1 MLAIID
7 SCASLTDLIPAG
19 ATSVWG
25 RELLNGAEPKR
36 PHSGRAQ
43 EKQPRSA
50 DWLMFYWC
58 CFSIVVTVSPVLLAC
73 ANPVCA
79 QQFPNQ
85 SLGVPGFQPAKVHGL
100 FYSSIKDGYGRA
112 KC

>member
-1 MLAIID
+1 MDLR
-7 SCASLTDLIPAG
+7 ASLTALIQAG
-19 ATSVWG
+19 STSVWG

-36 PHSGRAQ
+36 PHSGRGQ
-43 EKQPRSA
+43 EKQPGSA
-50 DWLMFYWC
+50 DWLSSSGAGFQLLLP
-58 CFSIVVTVSPVLLAC
+58 VSPVLLAC

-79 QQFPNQ
+79 QQFPNK
-85 SLGVPGFQPAKVHGL
+85 SLGVLGFQPAKAHGL